1 VARRA
6 PRGPRQVLDPL
17 AVTRTLAFRIVLG
30 AVRNTFHGHPS
41 WPVPHPDFARSVAK
55 RAAGTLLALTAPG
68 ALAALARSDG
78 AGPVAVDGTRKAAA
92 AGLRA
97 GGRRAK
103 ELAARP
109 ILQQAHHE
117 VSKPIHRAVR
127 AQEARHR
134 LARMLARALGS
145 TEAGG

>member
-1 VARRA
+1 
-6 PRGPRQVLDPL
+6 VLDPL

-55 RAAGTLLALTAPG
+55 RAAGTLLAHAAPG
-68 ALAALARSDG
+68 ALAALARSHG

-92 AGLRA
+92 AKPRRA
-97 GGRRAK
+97 GRWL

-109 ILQQAHHE
+109 ILEQAHHE
-117 VSKPIHRAVR
+117 LSRRVR
-127 AQEARHR
+127 HADPARRERLIAALRVLSAEA
-134 LARMLARALGS
+134 ASEKAAGDPG
-145 TEAGG
+145 TEDGTA